1 MAKYKVIKSHIEV
14 EYAYVEANS
23 EDEAEEKAIENDCW
37 KKNPNDV
44 FLNYEYIVVEDNK
57 DN

>member
-1 MAKYKVIKSHIEV
+1 MTKYKVIKSHIEV

-37 KKNPNDV
+37 EKNPNDV
-44 FLNYEYIVVEDNK
+44 FLNYEYIVVKDNEDN
-57 DN
+57 